1 MPYRTAPRPARG
13 RRESAA
19 RRDDEGPGSLGAD
32 VLSHEIRTPL
42 SGLLGT
48 SELLLRTGL
57 TADQRQLVEVLRLSG
72 DSLLGVINDVL
83 DFSKIEAGKLELML
97 EPVTLRT
104 ALEDA
109 AVILAERA
117 HRQGLDLVLD
127 IDERL
132 PLVVQADRLRLRQV
146 VTNLVGNAIKFTE
159 HGQVTLRAFPLA
171 QTQERV
177 KLRIEVEDTGIGIA
191 PQSLGLLFRPFV
203 QADSAMNRRYGGTG
217 LGLAICKR
225 IVEAMGGEIGVTS
238 EPGKGSCFFFKLEL
252 AVVSGPQPLTSTST
266 EALRRS
272 RVLLLT
278 GRDESSEVLS
288 RWLLAMGSHAEVAAD
303 AEAAQARLREVA
315 ASGKPLPLLL
325 LDGQWLPEHGLP
337 MVRALRAEAALR
349 TLAIV
354 WLYPIDNPMLPSTA
368 TAAGVNVCIAKPV
381 RRAVL
386 REALREA
393 SRAAQRAAT
402 ADGTASP
409 SRPSQPRPDPALRGS
424 GHILLAE
431 DNPINQ
437 MVARRILQAHGFTVD
452 VAADGQAAVAA
463 AQQGRYSAILMDC
476 QMPVMDGLEA
486 TRRIRANEQE
496 QGDKDQGDRARTP
509 ILALT
514 AHALPEERERCL
526 QAGMD
531 DYLSKPFTPEALV
544 RLLTRWCKA

>member
-1 MPYRTAPRPARG
+1 M
-13 RRESAA
+13 SQ
-19 RRDDEGPGSLGAD
+19 
-32 VLSHEIRTPL
+32 EIRTPL

-48 SELLLRTGL
+48 SEILLRTEL
-57 TADQRQLVEVLRLSG
+57 TPDQRQLVEVMRLSG

-132 PLVVQADRLRLRQV
+132 PVVVHADRLRLRQV

-159 HGQVTLRAFPLA
+159 HGQVTLRAFPLE
-171 QTQERV
+171 QTPERV
-177 KLRIEVEDTGIGIA
+177 KLRIEVQDTGIGIA

-203 QADSAMNRRYGGTG
+203 QADSAMNRRFGGTG

-238 EPGKGSCFFFKLEL
+238 EFGKGSCFYFTLEL

-272 RVLLLT
+272 RVLVLT
-278 GRDESSEVLS
+278 GRAESSEVLS
-288 RWLLAMGSHAEVAAD
+288 RWLQAMGSRVEVAAD
-303 AEAAQARLREVA
+303 AEAARTRLHERA
-315 ASGKPLPLLL
+315 ADGRPLPLLL

-337 MVRALRAEAALR
+337 LVRALRTDEELR
-349 TLAIV
+349 ALAIV
-354 WLYPIDNPMLPSTA
+354 WLYPINDPILPSTA

-386 REALREA
+386 REALRDA
-393 SRAAQRAAT
+393 SRAAQHAAQQAT
-402 ADGTASP
+402 P
-409 SRPSQPRPDPALRGS
+409 SEGSAPPPRSLKPRQDPALRGS
-424 GHILLAE
+424 GHVLLAE

-437 MVARRILQAHGFTVD
+437 MVARRILLAHGFTVD

-463 AQQGRYSAILMDC
+463 AQQGRYGAILMDC

-486 TRRIRANEQE
+486 TRRIRAQE
-496 QGDKDQGDRARTP
+496 DKGERGRTP

-526 QAGMD
+526 RAGMD

-544 RLLTRWCKA
+544 RLLTRWCKG